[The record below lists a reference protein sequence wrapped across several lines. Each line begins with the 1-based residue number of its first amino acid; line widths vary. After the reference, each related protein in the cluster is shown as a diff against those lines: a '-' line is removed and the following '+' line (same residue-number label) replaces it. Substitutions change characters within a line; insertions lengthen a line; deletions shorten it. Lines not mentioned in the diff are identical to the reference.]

1 VAEGSSVWRGEPR
14 PRLCVIEGEGGAR
27 CARDGHPG
35 KIVDMARHPAFGSER
50 EGVSIFLMHRS
61 KIAHEPTNRFSPLPL
76 S

>member
-1 VAEGSSVWRGEPR
+1 VAEGSSLWRVNLVLGSASLKES
-14 PRLCVIEGEGGAR
+14 GAL
-27 CARDGHPG
+27 DVLEIGTPV

-61 KIAHEPTNRFSPLPL
+61 KITHEPTNRFSPLPL